1 MDPPRE
7 EAREAVANCR
17 EAGIHVIMVTGDHVT
32 TAIAIAKEVGIL
44 DDSDSRALDGQQIS
58 AMSEEDIAQRA
69 REVAV
74 IARVLP
80 EHKYKIV
87 KGLQKAG
94 EVVAMTGDGV
104 NDAVA
109 LKQADVGIAMGI
121 QGTEVSKEAADIIL
135 EDDRFATIVNAIAE
149 GRRIFDNIR
158 KAVVYLLCCN
168 LSEVLIVSGGI
179 LLQLP
184 AILLPLQIL
193 WINLV
198 TDVIPALALS
208 LDPPE
213 ADTMKRPP
221 KRKDEDILTKAHQLK
236 IGIFGIVMFLGVLG
250 ATLYTLKFLG
260 FSSLK
265 ATEIGFHSLVL
276 AQLFFVFNVREASIL
291 RHPSSLWSNAY
302 LLCGVL
308 ASIFLQ
314 VTITYIPIFQN
325 VLRIVPLSLSEW
337 SIILTSAL
345 IPTIILQLHKLTKG
359 V

>member
-7 EAREAVANCR
+7 EAREAV
-17 EAGIHVIMVTGDHVT
+17 VI
-32 TAIAIAKEVGIL
+32 AAKRDSCDNGNGRSCYHSNSHRQGSRHI

-104 NDAVA
+104 NDAIA

-158 KAVVYLLCCN
+158 KAVMYLLCCN

-213 ADTMKRPP
+213 TDTMKRPP

-236 IGIFGIVMFLGVLG
+236 IGIFGIIMFLGVLG
-250 ATLYTLKFLG
+250 VTLYALKFLG
-260 FSSLK
+260 FSPLK

-291 RHPSSLWSNAY
+291 RHPSSLWSNIY

-308 ASIFLQ
+308 ASILLQ
-314 VTITYIPIFQN
+314 VTITYVPIFQS

-337 SIILTSAL
+337 GIILTSAL
-345 IPTIILQLHKLTKG
+345 IPTLILQLHKLTKG